1 MAIATGKVRVELIG
15 LDRGPS
21 NTVVVRI
28 RLVNGGSEPFYP
40 ESVLDWPAADGV
52 HAAEPSTTQA
62 RGITLVD
69 TAGGKRYFPLI
80 GAGGGCLCSETL
92 NSIVQPGGSAEFY
105 AVVPAPPPEVKRISV
120 SVPQTRVF
128 PDVPIGEGPVRP
140 PGGTDP
146 AGAGR
151 PKILPLISTAEGGD
165 RAVDDGD
172 ATRSVRLSSDV
183 LFAVDRA
190 DLSAKAQAVLADV
203 ARQIDRAAGATVR
216 IDGHTDDT
224 GDDAI
229 NDPLSLRRAES
240 VQRALAALVSRQGVD
255 YRSAGHGSKEPIAG
269 NTSDEGRRRNRRVTV
284 TFSKPPAA
292 RPDGGS
298 RPGAP
303 TNPMSPPRPKAPEV
317 RSLKLGVTELRRSP
331 SGLVNLVWKL
341 TNTGGEQ
348 FSSTTQFTI
357 PVTKVFYYGGA
368 SDGTM
373 GVTLYDEATGMR
385 YYTLRDTQNRC
396 VCNQPVG
403 RDYRVLP
410 GGTMTHA
417 NAYRLPPEVT
427 DITVEFPGYEPTRN
441 VPVS

>member
-1 MAIATGKVRVELIG
+1 MTLSISASRGTGKDEIRASF
-15 LDRGPS
+15 DR
-21 NTVVVRI
+21 
-28 RLVNGGSEPFYP
+28 
-40 ESVLDWPAADGV
+40 
-52 HAAEPSTTQA
+52 A
-62 RGITLVD
+62 RRALLRRARITLVD
-69 TAGGKRYFPLI
+69 TVGGKRYFPLI
-80 GAGGGCLCSETL
+80 GAGGECLCSDTL
-92 NSIVQPGGSAEFY
+92 NSIVQPGRSAEFY

-172 ATRSVRLSSDV
+172 GTRSVRLSSDV

-190 DLSAKAQAVLADV
+190 DLSAKAPAVLADV

-229 NDPLSLRRAES
+229 N
-240 VQRALAALVSRQGVD
+240 
-255 YRSAGHGSKEPIAG
+255 
-269 NTSDEGRRRNRRVTV
+269 
-284 TFSKPPAA
+284 FSQPPVA

-298 RPGAP
+298 RPAAR
-303 TNPMSPPRPKAPEV
+303 TNPVSPPRPEAPEV
-317 RSLKLGVTELRRSP
+317 RSLKLDVTELRRSP
-331 SGLVNLVWKL
+331 PGLVNLVWKL
-341 TNTGGEQ
+341 TNTDGEP
-348 FSSTTQFTI
+348 FTSTTRFTL

-396 VCNQPVG
+396 VCNQPTG

-410 GGTMTHA
+410 GGTITHA

-427 DITVEFPGYEPTRN
+427 NITVEFPGYEPTRS